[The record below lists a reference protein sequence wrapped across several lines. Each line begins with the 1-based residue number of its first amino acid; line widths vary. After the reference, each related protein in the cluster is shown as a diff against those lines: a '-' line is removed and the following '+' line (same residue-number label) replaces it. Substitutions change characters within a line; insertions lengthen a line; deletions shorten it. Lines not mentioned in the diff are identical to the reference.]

1 MRTIDPTL
9 SLKPVLD
16 SALNSP
22 VLIEI
27 HIDHINMYLAKKVP
41 KNYICLFLQFLK

>member
-9 SLKPVLD
+9 ILKPVLD
-16 SALNSP
+16 SVLNSA
-22 VLIEI
+22 LIEI

-41 KNYICLFLQFLK
+41 TIIYVGFLQYFE

>member
-16 SALNSP
+16 SVLNSA
-22 VLIEI
+22 LIEI
-27 HIDHINMYLAKKVP
+27 HIDHINMYTCEKSP
-41 KNYICLFLQFLK
+41 KNSICRFLQYFE